1 LNDRLQGVAVKQK
14 GVRTVEC
21 RIVVHAG
28 SPSDAGVAS
37 LLTAKPPENLVK
49 EFVGPGSGKLL
60 ENPIVSDAQKAAL
73 SPEVVLQEM
82 KKNGVTHVVWLP
94 DSETNWLYLLMKA
107 EPSLTLVG
115 VNREGLAFSAA
126 SGIAAGGKTPLIL
139 IQNTGLMESGD
150 SLRGW
155 TLGMNVPVVLMVGYR
170 GWTRHGVNTDTA
182 ATYTERFLN
191 AFGIQYYLVEDGA
204 DAGRISIAFE
214 EAKKTRRPV
223 AVLVADEYHGFN

>member
-1 LNDRLQGVAVKQK
+1 
-14 GVRTVEC
+14 
-21 RIVVHAG
+21 
-28 SPSDAGVAS
+28 
-37 LLTAKPPENLVK
+37 
-49 EFVGPGSGKLL
+49 
-60 ENPIVSDAQKAAL
+60 VSDAQKAAL

-126 SGIAAGGKTPLIL
+126 SGIASGGKTPLIL